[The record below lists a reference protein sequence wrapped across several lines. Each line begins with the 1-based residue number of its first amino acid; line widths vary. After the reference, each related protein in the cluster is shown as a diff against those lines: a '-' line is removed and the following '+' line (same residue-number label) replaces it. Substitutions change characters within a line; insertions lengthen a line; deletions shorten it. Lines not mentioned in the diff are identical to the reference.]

1 MPPVNPDTP
10 TASEWDA
17 NTLAAVRRA
26 LSEPRL
32 GPYLLAADG
41 DIHRALELY
50 DWNGTVASSAF
61 GTLEVLEV
69 VARNG
74 FNDALVAR
82 YGPDWWRPE
91 AGTFLEERSL
101 DQAVEAIDRYEL
113 PPDRLST
120 DKFVS
125 EMSFGFW
132 TALVARRYDQQWRD
146 ALHRAFVGKPPA
158 RRQVQ
163 KQMYRLNEIRNRIAH
178 HEMIWSRD
186 LARFRA
192 DTEDLL
198 RRLAPAADAWYRG
211 RLTRLDDALAARPDW
226 LVPR

>member
-1 MPPVNPDTP
+1 MTPVNPGIP
-10 TASEWDA
+10 TASEWDEP
-17 NTLAAVRRA
+17 TLTAIRRA

-32 GPYLLAADG
+32 GPYLTAAG
-41 DIHRALELY
+41 GKIRRALELH

-61 GTLEVLEV
+61 GALEILEV

-82 YGPDWWRPE
+82 YGPEWWRPD
-91 AGTFLEERSL
+91 AGTFLQERSL
-101 DQAVEAIDRYEL
+101 DQAVEAIDRYED
-113 PPDRLST
+113 PPQRLST

-158 RRQVQ
+158 RKRVQ

-178 HEMIWSRD
+178 HEIIWSRD
-186 LARFRA
+186 LARFRV

-198 RRLAPAADAWYRG
+198 SRIAPAADVWYQS
-211 RLTRLDDALAARPDW
+211 RLDRLDAALATRPDW
-226 LVPR
+226 AGLS